1 MKKDLPNIFKG
12 KVNRNINQKEAVISS
27 NNQNIEEKEKEYT
40 DVYKEIKEI
49 FNSES
54 FIYKADTLITFYSG
68 EKIKKTI
75 IGRNNN
81 SLITMDDDLIDINSI
96 EKIEMI

>member
-12 KVNRNINQKEAVISS
+12 KVNRNINQKEAVISN
-27 NNQNIEEKEKEYT
+27 NNQNIEEEEKEYT
-40 DVYKEIKEI
+40 DVDKEIKEI